1 MKETPPD
8 DCSFRR
14 AKIGVKHT
22 VAFL

>member
-8 DCSFRR
+8 DCSFRS